1 MLTSQTVVNGQLLD
15 AWIEVWDDKDN
26 SVMMWRSSD
35 LTRLGWTVA
44 LKTYGLVI
52 SKGGVSMLIRERNTL
67 APTKNDDLWR
77 YRLCERVFV
86 EIIPFKLA
94 YG

>member
-35 LTRLGWTVA
+35 LTQLGWTVV

-52 SKGGVSMLIRERNTL
+52 SKGKVTMLIRERNTI
-67 APTKNDDLWR
+67 APTKNGSLTSGVTDTVKESL
-77 YRLCERVFV
+77 
-86 EIIPFKLA
+86 
-94 YG
+94 